1 MSGILLNIFMLVDAE
16 RGQIWPRMLSISSQ
30 STSHCGR
37 LHGMYSG
44 IWSCVHKLSDSHGCH
59 MMHAT
64 SAASHIGE
72 SGCVSAAARLRP
84 CTIGPGRR
92 PAWIYHR
99 TIPRISLSRNCKLSA
114 PNQVGSDQILVCDV
128 YLRKN
133 GKQVTT
139 HLCCCWTSVLLLSL
153 LFCIIFVFL
162 EVGCDRPK
170 KIK

>member
-1 MSGILLNIFMLVDAE
+1 
-16 RGQIWPRMLSISSQ
+16 MLSISSQ

-64 SAASHIGE
+64 SAASAIGE

-84 CTIGPGRR
+84 CTIGPARR

-114 PNQVGSDQILVCDV
+114 PNQVGPGPTDQNLVRDL
-128 YLRKN
+128 YA

-139 HLCCCWTSVLLLSL
+139 HSVLC
-153 LFCIIFVFL
+153 F
-162 EVGCDRPK
+162 D
-170 KIK
+170 

>member
-84 CTIGPGRR
+84 CTIGPARR

-114 PNQVGSDQILVCDV
+114 PNQVVPDQIFGRRSLFA
-128 YLRKN
+128 
-133 GKQVTT
+133 GKQVTDT
-139 HLCCCWTSVLLLSL
+139 PLFFPASLSPFL
-153 LFCIIFVFL
+153 YFLFFSF
-162 EVGCDRPK
+162 EGGCSR
-170 KIK
+170 